1 MIEVQCRLGHRL
13 AAGAAAKLDEYQIL
27 ITQEESR
34 TRRDR
39 ARCARTTMYAAA
51 TMTGKETASTMQAAK
66 AETPQPEIRP

>member
-1 MIEVQCRLGHRL
+1 MIEVQYRLGHRL
-13 AAGAAAKLDEYQIL
+13 AASAAAKLDEYQIL

-51 TMTGKETASTMQAAK
+51 TMTGKEAASMMQAAK